1 MKIGIT
7 KCLKI
12 NSYSN
17 YSDHNIHDNRKHN
30 TQYWHTFKRGFL
42 KNSNALQKS
51 YRDTWHSII
60 RASAICISSMVK
72 AKVGSTGVA
81 GHKPC
86 NSRLSATVWHAQ
98 QMRDISWWR
107 PKWKENRIEMFRN
120 ILRLNKTS
128 LVQRRTFGVT
138 SVVCAI
144 VVVWNDCKYMDPCP
158 SLTGN
163 KELIQG
169 VTVQMTS
176 ILTRESRNT
185 PSPLMLWIPE

>member
-98 QMRDISWWR
+98 QMREISWWR
-107 PKWKENRIEMFRN
+107 PKCKENRKEMFKSETDYCLNRN
-120 ILRLNKTS
+120 FIYRQLKTS
-128 LVQRRTFGVT
+128 VKHRKLIKKSKKLFYI
-138 SVVCAI
+138 CA
-144 VVVWNDCKYMDPCP
+144 V
-158 SLTGN
+158 
-163 KELIQG
+163 
-169 VTVQMTS
+169 
-176 ILTRESRNT
+176 
-185 PSPLMLWIPE
+185 